1 MKKLRK
7 KFILVAMASMFVVL
21 LLMIGGLNVLNY
33 HNLIENGDRLTK
45 MISDNGGSFPRD
57 QKAQNAAP
65 PVLPQGEKPGKDDF
79 HGRAKPNKGDPFAG
93 MVGMLLVHGRFLS
106 SAKGFFPFHGK
117 AQEVRNQAGGEV
129 SRRASDIVKRRGYF
143 CHDNS
148 FEVA

>member
-57 QKAQNAAP
+57 QKTQNAAP
-65 PVLPQGEKPGKDDF
+65 PVLPQGEKPGKAPRD
-79 HGRAKPNKGDPFAG
+79 G
-93 MVGMLLVHGRFLS
+93 MGQQDGS
-106 SAKGFFPFHGK
+106 K
-117 AQEVRNQAGGEV
+117 APPYKT
-129 SRRASDIVKRRGYF
+129 SP
-143 CHDNS
+143 
-148 FEVA
+148 

>member
-65 PVLPQGEKPGKDDF
+65 PVLPQ
-79 HGRAKPNKGDPFAG
+79 
-93 MVGMLLVHGRFLS
+93 
-106 SAKGFFPFHGK
+106 
-117 AQEVRNQAGGEV
+117 
-129 SRRASDIVKRRGYF
+129 
-143 CHDNS
+143 
-148 FEVA
+148 